1 MTEEQIYER
10 SCSFRLPSNW
20 IWGKLEDLVLKPK
33 DDIVDGPFG
42 SNLKASSYVDYGIP
56 IIRLQNIDRNFFAHK
71 NMKYISQQKAQE
83 LKRHNFS
90 KGDVVITK
98 LGAPLGK
105 ACIVPDYIG
114 QGIIVADVVRLRV
127 PEGLVSKKYL
137 VYALN
142 SEIVANQLKQRTKG
156 TTRPRVN
163 LNHIRKLA
171 IAIAPLNEQNRI
183 LSKLEALFSFL
194 DAGTESL
201 RKVQAQLKLYRQ
213 AVLKYAFEGKL
224 TEVWRKTNKAKIES
238 RHELIE
244 CTILNQK
251 KNSFEKRVEELPSLF
266 RLKLPILPQEWDWVQ
281 INECCEVVSGYAFQ
295 SKDFVK
301 SQEIPVVKIG
311 NVGYCEFLWQDQEY
325 LPQSFFNDY
334 SKYKVLP
341 NSILLALTRPITN
354 DTLKVCLYPS
364 DTETG
369 ILNQRVAIINPIR
382 WLSKEVL
389 FLYMQSSIF
398 KNQVL
403 GGMSQTLQP
412 NLSPTTLGRFLIP
425 LFSSLE
431 QKKIVTEIERS
442 LSVSSKIGDQVTQSL
457 RQLGSL
463 RQSILKEAF
472 SGNLV
477 TQDQND
483 ETAEKLLERIKAKRH
498 TTNKDIRNNLELSEY
513 VK

>member
-1 MTEEQIYER
+1 
-10 SCSFRLPSNW
+10 
-20 IWGKLEDLVLKPK
+20 
-33 DDIVDGPFG
+33 
-42 SNLKASSYVDYGIP
+42 
-56 IIRLQNIDRNFFAHK
+56 
-71 NMKYISQQKAQE
+71 
-83 LKRHNFS
+83 
-90 KGDVVITK
+90 
-98 LGAPLGK
+98 
-105 ACIVPDYIG
+105 
-114 QGIIVADVVRLRV
+114 
-127 PEGLVSKKYL
+127 
-137 VYALN
+137 
-142 SEIVANQLKQRTKG
+142 
-156 TTRPRVN
+156 
-163 LNHIRKLA
+163 
-171 IAIAPLNEQNRI
+171 
-183 LSKLEALFSFL
+183 
-194 DAGTESL
+194 
-201 RKVQAQLKLYRQ
+201 
-213 AVLKYAFEGKL
+213 
-224 TEVWRKTNKAKIES
+224 
-238 RHELIE
+238 
-244 CTILNQK
+244 
-251 KNSFEKRVEELPSLF
+251 
-266 RLKLPILPQEWDWVQ
+266 
-281 INECCEVVSGYAFQ
+281 
-295 SKDFVK
+295 
-301 SQEIPVVKIG
+301 
-311 NVGYCEFLWQDQEY
+311 
-325 LPQSFFNDY
+325 
-334 SKYKVLP
+334 LP